1 MVKRAKL
8 GAVVMFTW
16 LLAPALLH
24 GQQPQRAELLARSR
38 VTVDGTSNRDA
49 WTVKAGEVHGHVLVA
64 ATGSGLTVSGGS
76 FTVPAG
82 KMVSTEGVI
91 MDRLMHGAL
100 KASAHPNIV
109 YELGSPVTIGNGA
122 GPFSLPTTGRVT
134 IAGVTKDVAQD
145 ITVERQPDGSLR
157 FTGST
162 PVILRDF
169 GITPPTA
176 MFGALRTGN
185 RVVVN
190 FELFVKP

>member
-1 MVKRAKL
+1 MVKRAHL
-8 GAVVMFTW
+8 GAIVMFTW

-24 GQQPQRAELLARSR
+24 SQQPHRAELLAGSR
-38 VTVDGTSNRDA
+38 VTVDGTSNRDP
-49 WTVKAGEVHGHVLVA
+49 WTVKAGEIHGHVLVA
-64 ATGSGLTVSGGS
+64 ASGSGLTVSGGS

-82 KMVSTEGVI
+82 KMVSAEGVI

-100 KASAHPNIV
+100 KASAHPDIV
-109 YELGSPVTIGNGA
+109 YVLGSPVTIGQGV
-122 GPFSLPTTGRVT
+122 GPFSLPTAGSVT
-134 IAGVTKDVAQD
+134 IAGVRKDVEQD
-145 ITVERQPDGSLR
+145 VTVERQPDGTLR

-162 PVILRDF
+162 PVMLRDF

>member
-1 MVKRAKL
+1 MVKSVHL
-8 GAVVMFTW
+8 GAIVLSMW

-24 GQQPQRAELLARSR
+24 GQQPHRAELLAGSR
-38 VTVDGTSNRDA
+38 VTVDGTSNRDQ
-49 WTVKAGEVHGHVLVA
+49 WTVKAGEIHGHVLLA

-100 KASAHPNIV
+100 KASAHPDIV
-109 YELGSPVTIGNGA
+109 YELGTPVTIENGA
-122 GPFSLPTTGRVT
+122 GPLSLPTKGRVT
-134 IAGVTKDVAQD
+134 IAGVTNAVEQD
-145 ITVERQPDGSLR
+145 ITVERQPDGTLR

-162 PVILRDF
+162 PVMLRDF

-176 MFGALRTGN
+176 LFGALRTGN